1 MRPAVK
7 NNKYNKVRKAIST
20 DYRSR
25 LKFIKLLVVIWV
37 LAICYRL
44 ASLQLISPDQWISW
58 ANKQHLSQIKLAG
71 QRGRILDRRDQVLAV
86 SVPTASVFVR
96 PGDVEDKSAMANL
109 LSKHLKIDLA
119 LVEKKLNS
127 SSPFV
132 WVKRQIPRYQAEQV
146 IATDLD
152 GVGAVT
158 EAKRYYPFSEAAST
172 LIGKVGTDGNGLS
185 GLEAVYEKILNPK
198 EQTYFYYRDAL
209 GKKIAQAD
217 SSSGALNLGVG
228 KDLKLSIDIELQ
240 QIANQQLSAAI
251 MEHKAERALAIL
263 IDADNGNI
271 LAMSQAP
278 AINFNSGKIKSRQDL
293 INFASQAVYEPGS
306 TFKPVVAALALDDG
320 VVEIDQVFDTENGS
334 FQIGR
339 RTVKDVHGSD
349 RLSVED
355 IVVQSSNI
363 GMSKIAFEMGKEPLY
378 NGLRKFGFGSKT
390 NLVLPGE
397 SGGILRNYKNWAD
410 IDFATHSFGQ
420 GVAVTALQLV
430 RAFAALVNGG
440 KLYDLQLM
448 GEESPPGK
456 QIISKE
462 VSQMMKHTLVQVVES
477 EHGTGKRTQIDG
489 VVVGGKTGTA
499 QKAKTDG
506 RGYEQGAY
514 LASFIGFADG
524 NTLGID
530 QRLVLL
536 VMVDEPRGKSHYGGT
551 VAGPAFKNIITES
564 LYLIGMRENL
574 S

>member
-1 MRPAVK
+1 M
-7 NNKYNKVRKAIST
+7 
-20 DYRSR
+20 
-25 LKFIKLLVVIWV
+25 
-37 LAICYRL
+37 
-44 ASLQLISPDQWISW
+44 
-58 ANKQHLSQIKLAG
+58 
-71 QRGRILDRRDQVLAV
+71 
-86 SVPTASVFVR
+86 
-96 PGDVEDKSAMANL
+96 
-109 LSKHLKIDLA
+109 
-119 LVEKKLNS
+119 
-127 SSPFV
+127 
-132 WVKRQIPRYQAEQV
+132 
-146 IATDLD
+146 
-152 GVGAVT
+152 
-158 EAKRYYPFSEAAST
+158 
-172 LIGKVGTDGNGLS
+172 
-185 GLEAVYEKILNPK
+185 
-198 EQTYFYYRDAL
+198 
-209 GKKIAQAD
+209 
-217 SSSGALNLGVG
+217 
-228 KDLKLSIDIELQ
+228 Q
-240 QIANQQLSAAI
+240 QIANKQLSATIA
-251 MEHKAERALAIL
+251 EHQAERALAIL

-320 VVEIDQVFDTENGS
+320 VVEIDQVFNTENGK

-349 RLSVED
+349 RLSVQD

-363 GMSKIAFEMGKEPLY
+363 GMTKIAFEMGKEPLY
-378 NGLRKFGFGSKT
+378 SGLRKFGFGSKT

-397 SGGILRNYKNWAD
+397 SGGILRSYKNWAD

-430 RAFAALVNGG
+430 RAFAVLVNGG

-462 VSQMMKHTLVQVVES
+462 VSEMMKHTLVQVVES

-514 LASFIGFADG
+514 LSSFIGFADG
-524 NTLGID
+524 STLGID

-551 VAGPAFKNIITES
+551 VAGPAFKNIITEA

-574 S
+574 N